1 MSILES
7 TYGKNE
13 LSLALKNICL
23 LQLCFKSLVFRFLE
37 PHPMIPPASGE
48 TTAEAEC
55 LGSRLKCLYIYCIC
69 KCICMYAYI
78 KKNNVYIYIDQGY
91 LFLYFFIYMCIE
103 YMYTSLSINIY
114 IYICIYVCMYLI

>member
-78 KKNNVYIYIDQGY
+78 KKIMCIYIYRSGIFVFIY
-91 LFLYFFIYMCIE
+91 IYMCIE

-114 IYICIYVCMYLI
+114 IYIYVFMYVCI